1 MDEMLSDEEGS
12 YSSRISNKSEKNMA
26 DFDGEESGC
35 EEELAQLAAQ
45 HLSAIHMQAYHPHQG
60 HSSLSVRRSVCR
72 PPQVRT
78 VRQEVSRLTAQFNL
92 DTVCKPGN
100 TLLWDLLQDE
110 KIGQLGEG
118 LAMEAEKA
126 LCNLLCFNVD
136 RSIPMKFIEGC
147 LENLANNRSVVISLR
162 ILPKLLA
169 SFQQF
174 GTMDAH
180 TITTWADRERGMM
193 KHFFNNLKT
202 YSNTG
207 PKSLYSHQT
216 EIQVRLQ
223 FLSSIFS
230 PLGSPE
236 CFRLNLE
243 QVDTLWQC
251 LAQDPTCADE
261 LFSWLLSQAKSA
273 EQHALG
279 MDTLKHLCMRKLPSL
294 PPETISMTGLSLFQ
308 QLCNLARLAAV
319 HLERPLKDVDSVGM
333 DFLWK
338 IALRAKSTEVSMAA
352 IQYLNGYY
360 MSRQLTQEI
369 EFVSQ
374 CMTHLAAAS
383 ADLVTNE
390 EASLRCIQRA
400 LLLLRTHLEAFK
412 KRYAYHL
419 RRWALEGRG
428 AGSHIAAN
436 TSERSQQIRVL
447 VQPAGISEK
456 TTFTLLST
464 DYVADLRAEVSKWWD
479 DTHARLV
486 DNDDNKTI
494 VGQTSKS
501 IVGSST
507 GSVLGSL
514 LTDGPIRMIT
524 QGQELTIEFD
534 EKTLSEIGFKDG
546 QLVFISLGAGR
557 CNTSGRPGKRDVD
570 SPSLLPPPPRD
581 SLPTL
586 LLLRPQYFEQLFT
599 LMRTLGAMK
608 TVVKGRE
615 IPHIKA
621 QVIIYL
627 FYFFDTIFGI

>member
-1 MDEMLSDEEGS
+1 MDHQSGSRFLPTCLDEMLSDEEGS

-26 DFDGEESGC
+26 DFDGESGC

-45 HLSAIHMQAYHPHQG
+45 HLSAIHMQAYHPHHA
-60 HSSLSVRRSVCR
+60 HSTMTVRRSVCR
-72 PPQVRT
+72 APQTRVARQT
-78 VRQEVSRLTAQFNL
+78 VARLGTQFNL
-92 DTVCKPGN
+92 ETVCKPGN
-100 TLLWDLLQDE
+100 TLLWDLLQDD

-118 LAMEAEKA
+118 LAIEAEKA
-126 LCNLLCFNVD
+126 LCNLLCYNVD

-147 LENLANNRSVVISLR
+147 LENLASNRSVVISLR

-202 YSNTG
+202 YASAG

-216 EIQVRLQ
+216 EVQVRLQ

-230 PLGSPE
+230 PLGSPDS
-236 CFRLNLE
+236 FRLNLE
-243 QVDTLWQC
+243 QVDTLWNC
-251 LAQDPTCADE
+251 LAQDSCCADE
-261 LFSWLLSQAKSA
+261 LFSWLLSQAKST

-279 MDTLKHLCMRKLPSL
+279 MDTLKHLCMRKLPTL

-319 HLERPLKDVDSVGM
+319 HLDRPLRDVDSVGM

-374 CMTHLAAAS
+374 CMTHLTAAS
-383 ADLVTNE
+383 ADLENNE

-436 TSERSQQIRVL
+436 TSERSQQLRIF
-447 VQPAGISEK
+447 VQPAGISDK

-486 DNDDNKTI
+486 KEDGKI
-494 VGQTSKS
+494 IGTSKS
-501 IVGSST
+501 IAPGNS

-524 QGQELTIEFD
+524 QGQELTIDFD
-534 EKTLSEIGFKDG
+534 EKTLAEVGFKDG

-557 CNTSGRPGKRDVD
+557 CNGGGRPGKRDVD
-570 SPSLLPPPPRD
+570 SPSLLPPPPKD

-608 TVVKGRE
+608 TVSKSGQE
-615 IPHIKA
+615 IPHSKA
-621 QVIIYL
+621 QV
-627 FYFFDTIFGI
+627 